1 MKPVAIFQHDPF
13 NSPACFLDFLNTHA
27 IPHRHFRLD
36 RGEAVPSDVNGYAGF
51 CFLGGTMSVND
62 SYR

>member
-13 NSPACFLDFLNTHA
+13 NSPACFLDFLNTRA